1 MKKRP
6 RIIVD
11 DNIPFIK
18 GRLEPFADTV
28 YADQF
33 GFTPELVRDADA
45 MVIRTRTRCDENL
58 LKGSKVKIIATATIG
73 MDQFDLGWCRD
84 NGITCR
90 NSPGCNA
97 PGVAQY
103 VWSALLRSGF
113 DPERHTLGVVG
124 CGNVGSIVADWGR
137 RLGADVLVNDP
148 PKAAAGASLPGHAEL
163 PELLREAD
171 AVTLHTPLTRDGEW
185 PSFHLIGEA
194 ALALM
199 KPGALLVN
207 AARGPVADNAA
218 LRRAVASGHIRAVI
232 DTWEGEPKLDTELL
246 SLLKYG
252 TFHIAGYSLEGK
264 QRATRMALEAIGE
277 HFGFAPDLSGL
288 EGPYK
293 APARISAKAILD
305 SYNPISD
312 TLQLKADPDAF
323 DTLRANYSFRRE
335 PRFI

>member
-232 DTWEGEPKLDTELL
+232 DTWEGEPKLDKELL

>member
-185 PSFHLIGEA
+185 PSFHLIDEA

-232 DTWEGEPKLDTELL
+232 DTWEGEPKLDKELL

-264 QRATRMALEAIGE
+264 QRATRMVLEAIGE

-293 APARISAKAILD
+293 VPARISAKAILD

-323 DTLRANYSFRRE
+323 DTLRANYSVRRE